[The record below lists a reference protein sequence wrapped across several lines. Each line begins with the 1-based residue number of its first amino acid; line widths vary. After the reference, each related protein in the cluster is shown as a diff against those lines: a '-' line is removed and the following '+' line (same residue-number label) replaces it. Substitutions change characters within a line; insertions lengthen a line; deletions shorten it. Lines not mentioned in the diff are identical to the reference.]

1 MSIIS
6 PDSEPE
12 EYEPLVMAFHNIVGK
27 LPVTARSANKPG
39 ILIINGEISSRE
51 YTGPVLEK
59 VIREG
64 RIIKEIPDSGRFRGV
79 PVIVSPVND
88 SSGATIGAIGIV
100 DITGIF
106 DLATLMDNQAAII
119 KQVCGSDPCPLPT
132 ELVESKR

>member
-6 PDSEPE
+6 PESRPE
-12 EYEPLVMAFHNIVGK
+12 DYEPLLMAFHNIVGK
-27 LPVTARSANKPG
+27 LPVTARSTTRPG
-39 ILIINGEISSRE
+39 ILIMNGEISSRE

-64 RIIKEIPDSGRFRGV
+64 RTIREIPNSGRFKGI
-79 PVIVSPVND
+79 PVIVSPVTAVD
-88 SSGATIGAIGIV
+88 GATVGAVGIV

-106 DLATLMDNQAAII
+106 DLATLMDHQATII
-119 KQVCGSDPCPLPT
+119 KQVCGTDPCPLPS